1 MTLRMRSLTHLA
13 AILIAVAV
21 PLNAAAQDDDGGGMS
36 FGEDD
41 VKPVETAV
49 DPNNPAAKIITEGK
63 TLYEQKKY
71 DEASLLFFKVL
82 QMNDPAAEPF
92 HGEAEYEL
100 GKTLLKMELYQ
111 GALSYFG
118 KIVDVGETHP
128 FFIPTLRGL
137 VLLTDVTPEDP
148 LLMERLAAY
157 KDFSSD
163 VPEKYRDRFSYL
175 VGRYLY
181 SQLEVEDALTML
193 NQVTPASPD
202 YPKARY
208 IAGVTHVANYDA
220 EPAVAAF
227 KDTLRVLTAKKESG
241 KIRPEEEKLLEFT
254 NLGMARVFY
263 STGQYDTSLKYY
275 GRLSRKSRLW
285 PVALFESSWAYFQV
299 DQYNKALGNLHTLN
313 SPFFN
318 TEYFPEAPVLSAVIF
333 FYNCKYDRVRA
344 ELEEFSYT
352 YEPMLNEVQ
361 SVLASK
367 AEDPEAMYEWLLA
380 VRDGTE
386 SQELQAVAQT
396 AIDDQQVKNKMK
408 LIEAIQKEIEK
419 INSMPSAWKGSGL
432 GSTLVQDSELAI
444 SFARGDAGGIVA
456 QRLER
461 VSRELQDF
469 VLEQEKILFEVTRAE
484 RGEIETSLRSEME
497 VDANVTKKP
506 RVKVSDEELYWTFE
520 GEYWRDELGFYLFTV
535 NSECKR

>member
-1 MTLRMRSLTHLA
+1 MTLRSLTYLA
-13 AILIAVAV
+13 VFVMAAGLPLVAS
-21 PLNAAAQDDDGGGMS
+21 AQKKDDGGGMS
-36 FGEDD
+36 FGEED
-41 VKPVETAV
+41 VKPVAAAG
-49 DPNNPAAKIITEGK
+49 DPNSPSAKILAEGK
-63 TLYEQKKY
+63 TLYGQKKY
-71 DEASLLFFKVL
+71 DEASLLFFKIL
-82 QMNDPAAEPF
+82 QAGDPASEPF
-92 HGEAEYEL
+92 AGEAEYEL

-111 GALSYFG
+111 GALTYFG

-157 KDFSSD
+157 KDFSAD
-163 VPEKYRDRFSYL
+163 VPEKYRDRFAYL

-202 YPKARY
+202 YSKARY

-227 KDTLRVLTAKKESG
+227 KDTLRVLTAKKEGG
-241 KIRPEEEKLLEFT
+241 KMLPAEDKLLEFT

-275 GRLSRKSRLW
+275 GLLSRRSRLW
-285 PVALFESSWAYFQV
+285 PTALFESSWAYFQV
-299 DQYNKALGNLHTLN
+299 DQWNKALGNLHTLN
-313 SPFFN
+313 SPFFK
-318 TEYFPEAPVLSAVIF
+318 TEYFPEAPVLSSVIF

-344 ELEEFSYT
+344 ELEEFAYT
-352 YEPMLNEVQ
+352 YEPMLSEVQ
-361 SVLASK
+361 SVIASK
-367 AEDPEAMYEWLLA
+367 SDDPEAMYEWLLA
-380 VRDGTE
+380 VRDGAE
-386 SQELQAVAQT
+386 SPELQAVAGT

-408 LIEAIQKEIEK
+408 LIEAIQQEIEK
-419 INSMPSAWKGSGL
+419 IGKMPSTWKGSGL
-432 GSTLVQDSELAI
+432 GSTLIQESELAM

-461 VSRELQDF
+461 VARELQDF
-469 VLEQEKILFEVTRAE
+469 SLEQEKILFEVTRAE
-484 RGEIETSLRSEME
+484 RGEIEADLRSEME

-506 RVKVSDEELYWTFE
+506 RVNVSDEELYWTFE